1 MTAER
6 EMGMPAIIGAHKS
19 IGLILAC
26 ALLSAC
32 GGGSSAPQNTGPA
45 EPIAPAPNQAP
56 VANAGTDFNARE
68 GEDVSVLGTVSD
80 ADGSISSVGWRQIG
94 GTPVTLRNADTAR
107 LQFQVP
113 TLQAD
118 ATATFELTVMD
129 DDGASDSD
137 QLEIGL
143 LANFDLAGD
152 VFAAPGVDSDGD
164 VNDPD
169 TALLRNNDLA
179 TAQPIANPV
188 LLGGFVNR
196 PGTGALAGQLRSIGD
211 VEDFY
216 RLSAVADQRVSL
228 FIESERPEIN
238 DLDLMLLD
246 LEGDVLDM
254 SMSRSAFEQ
263 ITIERDGEYVVA
275 VTAFSGAS
283 SYLLSVGQSVGESVD
298 PAAALRLSDDFVVNQ
313 VVARLREE
321 TVTAKGGMR
330 AFSKR
335 EGLEPLGGGQGR
347 RRLLDTRAMRAT
359 AQEAAAIQHYLSFT
373 RDEETAQKLRT
384 LLAVKRLAKRDDVRS
399 VSLNYWRQATL
410 RPVDEFASLQW
421 HYPAI
426 GLPAAWDLSQGDGS
440 VIVAVVD
447 TGVLTSHPDF
457 AGKLTPGFDFISSV
471 SNARDGDGIDDDPDD
486 PGDLGSGGGS
496 SFHGTHVAGT
506 VGALTDNGTGV
517 SGSGWNTRIMPLRAL
532 GRFGGSSFDIAQAM
546 RYAAGLANDSGR
558 LPAQRADVIN
568 LSLGGAGFSQST
580 QDLIDEIRAA
590 GVVVVAAAGN
600 SSSSAPSFPAAYDG
614 VISVSAADINSNLA
628 SYSNFGPT
636 IDLAAP
642 GGSTGTDVNGDGFG
656 DGVLSTLGDD
666 SSGEIRFGYG
676 FLQGTSM
683 ASPHVA
689 GVIAL
694 MKAVAP
700 QLTPALIDEL
710 IQGGSLSDD
719 LGANG
724 RDDLYGHGMVNAL
737 DAVLAAI
744 DVAGGELPEPRPVA
758 VATPPAL
765 NFGITVDA
773 QRIAVTN
780 VGTGALQVESPV
792 VDPNAPWLTVE
803 TAQVDDAGEGE
814 YLLRVARDGL
824 APATYQGEVRFPT
837 NGGEV
842 AVALIMQVV
851 DGEAELGSAGNQFV
865 LLIDDDTG
873 VVVAQ
878 AEPGTVRGTAP
889 YAFPN
894 VAPGRYLI
902 VSGTDM
908 DADGF
913 ICDAAEACGAFPV
926 LDPLELQVVTIEGDQ
941 DDLDFVTTF
950 NGELASAQATA
961 AAEANASRVAS
972 AVRGAMG
979 TTGIPLAVGARMTP

>member
-1 MTAER
+1 
-6 EMGMPAIIGAHKS
+6 MPTISGAHKA
-19 IGLILAC
+19 IGLTLAC

-45 EPIAPAPNQAP
+45 EPVAPAPNPAP
-56 VANAGTDFNARE
+56 IADAGTNFNARE

-80 ADGSISSVGWRQIG
+80 ADGSISSVGWRQID
-94 GTPVTLRNADTAR
+94 GTPVALQNADTAR

-118 ATATFELTVMD
+118 ASATFELTVVD
-129 DDGASDSD
+129 DDGASDAD
-137 QLEIGL
+137 QLQIGF
-143 LANFDLAGD
+143 LANFDLAGA
-152 VFAAPGVDSDGD
+152 VFAAPGVDTDGD
-164 VNDPD
+164 VNDPN
-169 TALLRNNDLA
+169 TELLRNNDLA

-188 LLGGFVNR
+188 LIGGFVNR
-196 PGTGALAGQLRSIGD
+196 PGTGEQSGQLRSVGD
-211 VEDFY
+211 VDDFY
-216 RLSAVADQRVSL
+216 RLSAVANQLVSL
-228 FIESERPEIN
+228 FIESERPAIN
-238 DLDLMLLD
+238 DLDLLLLD
-246 LEGDVLDM
+246 AEGNLLDT
-254 SMSRSAFEQ
+254 SVSFSAFEQ
-263 ITIERDGEYVVA
+263 ITIPADGEYLVG

-283 SYLLSVGQSVGESVD
+283 SYLLSVGQSVGEAID
-298 PAAALRLSDDFVVNQ
+298 PATALRLSDDFVVNQ

-321 TVTAKGGMR
+321 AVIAKGGMQ

-335 EGLEPLGGGQGR
+335 EGLQALGGGQGR
-347 RRLLDTRAMRAT
+347 RRLLDTRTMRAT
-359 AQEAAAIQHYLSFT
+359 AHEKAAIAHYLSFT
-373 RDEETAQKLRT
+373 KDEETAEKLRT
-384 LLAVKRLAKRDDVRS
+384 LLAAKALGKRDDVRS
-399 VSLNYWRQATL
+399 ASLNYWHQSSL
-410 RPVDEFASLQW
+410 QPVDEFASLQW

-426 GLPAAWDLSQGDGS
+426 GLPAAWDLTQGDAS

-447 TGVLTSHPDF
+447 TGVLTGHPDF
-457 AGKLTPGFDFISSV
+457 AGKLTPGFDFISSAN
-471 SNARDGDGIDDDPDD
+471 NARDGDGIDDDPDD
-486 PGDLGSGGGS
+486 PGDLGGGGGS

-546 RYAAGLANDSGR
+546 RYAAGLPNDSGR
-558 LPAQRADVIN
+558 LPDQRADVIN

-580 QDLIDEIRAA
+580 QDLIDEIRAV

-614 VISVSAADINSNLA
+614 VISVSAADINSNIA

-656 DGVLSTLGDD
+656 DGVLSTIGDD

-710 IQGGSLSDD
+710 IENGSLSDD
-719 LGANG
+719 LGASG

-744 DVAGGELPEPRPVA
+744 EVAGGELPEPRPVA
-758 VATPPAL
+758 VASPPAL
-765 NFGITVDA
+765 NFGITVAA
-773 QRIAVTN
+773 QRITVSN
-780 VGTGALQVESPV
+780 VGTGELQVEPPV
-792 VDPNAPWLTVE
+792 VDPSAPWLTAE
-803 TAQVDDAGEGE
+803 TAQVDAAGEGE

-824 APATYQGEVRFPT
+824 APGTYQGEVRFAT

-842 AVALIMQVV
+842 AVAVIMQAV

-873 VVVAQ
+873 EVIAQ
-878 AEPGTVRGTAP
+878 AEPGTVRGNVS
-889 YAFPN
+889 YEFPN
-894 VAPGRYLI
+894 VPPGRYLI

-926 LDPLELQVVTIEGDQ
+926 LDPLELQVVTIEGDR
-941 DDLDFVTTF
+941 DDLDFITTF
-950 NGELASAQATA
+950 NGELASAEAAA
-961 AAEANASRVAS
+961 AAEDADSQVAS
-972 AVRGAMG
+972 AARGAMG
-979 TTGIPLAVGARMTP
+979 TTGIPLTVGARLSP